1 MVKVRRWVVLVGM
14 AVVLS
19 LVMVGAG
26 GLSFAASKFKVG
38 FIYVGPIGDAGWTYA
53 HNEGRKYLEAQLPNV
68 ETVYVESVP
77 EGGDCE
83 RVLTQLAEAGC
94 KVIFATS
101 FGYMDFVQNVAA
113 RYPDVVF
120 MHCSGFKTAK
130 NVGTYFGRM
139 YQPRYLTGLVAGKM
153 TRKNLIGYVAAHPI
167 PEVVRGINAFTLG
180 VRAVNPKAKV
190 KVVWTNTWY
199 DPAAEKEA
207 AKSLLEAGCDVIA
220 QHQDT
225 PAPMQ
230 AAEEKGCYGVGYNT
244 DMRQFAPKAVLTA
257 PVWNWGPYYVK
268 TVKAVLDGTWK
279 TEEYWGGM
287 EDGVVDIGPYGPMVP
302 EDVKKL
308 VAQKKQEIIAG
319 KLVVFAG
326 PLKDNKGVLRVP
338 AGKAMTDA
346 EMLSFDW
353 FVEGVDGTVPK

>member
-1 MVKVRRWVVLVGM
+1 MLRIRRWVVLIGV

-19 LVMVGAG
+19 LAMVGAG
-26 GLSFAASKFKVG
+26 GSSFAASKFKVG

-113 RYPDVVF
+113 RYPNVVF

-139 YQPRYLTGLVAGKM
+139 YQPRYLSGLVAGKM

-180 VRAVNPKAKV
+180 VRAANPNAKV

-207 AKSLLEAGCDVIA
+207 GKSLLEAGCDVIA

-257 PVWNWGPYYVK
+257 PIWTWGPYYVK
-268 TVKAVLDGTWK
+268 TVKAVQDGTWK
-279 TEEYWGGM
+279 SEQYWGGM
-287 EDGVVDIGPYGPMVP
+287 EEGVIDIGPYGPMVP

>member
-1 MVKVRRWVVLVGM
+1 MRRWVVLIGV

-19 LVMVGAG
+19 LAMVGAG
-26 GLSFAASKFKVG
+26 GSSFAASKFKVG

-113 RYPDVVF
+113 RYPNVVF

-139 YQPRYLTGLVAGKM
+139 YQPRYLSGLVAGKM

-180 VRAVNPKAKV
+180 VRAANPNAKV

-257 PVWNWGPYYVK
+257 PIWTWGPYYVK
-268 TVKAVLDGTWK
+268 TVKAVQDGTWK
-279 TEEYWGGM
+279 SEQYWGGM
-287 EDGVVDIGPYGPMVP
+287 EEGVIDIGPYGPMVP